1 MAQQFWIYCV
11 CHCHCFCTSNRDTSA
26 KELSTLFLQQ
36 YAFLYPNPDEI
47 NKDETFR
54 SAFILE
60 LLATAHLYH
69 TLGHAD
75 VPALDTDNLAQ
86 GGFVG
91 ALGLCAVS
99 VHQCLM
105 PVLTGMG

>member
-1 MAQQFWIYCV
+1 MFAIIV
-11 CHCHCFCTSNRDTSA
+11 AFCTSNRDTSA

-47 NKDETFR
+47 NKDETFC
-54 SAFILE
+54 SAFVLE

-99 VHQCLM
+99 VHQFLM